1 VVSLY
6 GQGLSQR
13 QVAAE
18 LDCSASTVGERL
30 PEAGIRTIQPKAAM
44 DAEITR
50 RSAEGQSQYAIAT
63 AVGMSRSGVRMA
75 IRRLRLG
82 QGGKA

>member
-1 VVSLY
+1 MVSLY

-18 LDCSASTVGERL
+18 LDCSASTVGGRPRES
-30 PEAGIRTIQPKAAM
+30 GIRTIQPNKAN
-44 DAEITR
+44 DAEIAR
-50 RSAEGQSQYAIAT
+50 RSAEGQSQYAIAA

-75 IRRLRLG
+75 LQRLG
-82 QGGKA
+82 LGHGGRT